1 MNNPLERFR
10 ITKDNLDKGREITN
24 ISLPVFETPLE
35 IRNIC
40 LGNYFVAYFRNE
52 TVLNSNC
59 LESSPNW
66 MYEMKDIIEDVPL
79 SKVLLDFSFYGRIMI
94 NIFDQ
99 KKTYRN
105 ASC

>member
-1 MNNPLERFR
+1 MMNPLERFEIR
-10 ITKDNLDKGREITN
+10 KDNLNKGREITN
-24 ISLPVFETPLE
+24 TSLPVFERPLE

-66 MYEMKDIIEDVPL
+66 MYEMKDVIEDVPF
-79 SKVLLDFSFYGRIMI
+79 SKVFFDFSFYG
-94 NIFDQ
+94 
-99 KKTYRN
+99 
-105 ASC
+105 

>member
-1 MNNPLERFR
+1 MKSPLERFR

-40 LGNYFVAYFRNE
+40 LGNYFVAYFQNE

-66 MYEMKDIIEDVPL
+66 MYDMKDIIEDVPF
-79 SKVLLDFSFYGRIMI
+79 SKVLFDISFHGRKMM
-94 NIFDQ
+94 NV
-99 KKTYRN
+99 
-105 ASC
+105 

>member
-1 MNNPLERFR
+1 MKNPLERFK
-10 ITKDNLDKGREITN
+10 ITNDNLKKGREITN

-35 IRNIC
+35 IRNTC

-66 MYEMKDIIEDVPL
+66 MYDMKDIIEDVPF
-79 SKVLLDFSFYGRIMI
+79 SKVSFDISFHGRIMI
-94 NIFDQ
+94 TALF
-99 KKTYRN
+99 
-105 ASC
+105 